1 MNELN
6 KYFTSE
12 TVEILRS
19 AIQMANYNPRKI
31 SAEAKRKLKANI
43 KKNGII
49 GGLVWNKT
57 TSNLVSGHQRL
68 TILDELNEG
77 DYFVKVEQI
86 EVDEKTE
93 KELNIFFNNTSVQG
107 EWDYDSLR
115 TLIPDIDYKNAGL
128 TDEDMN
134 LIGVD
139 FLLQTEQESLIT
151 DEISSM
157 MEPVEKTKAEKIA
170 HNKEVKAQVQK
181 EAQKKAEDM
190 NAYVMISFDS
200 YEDKADFMER
210 FGYDA
215 QDKFIKGE
223 VFRNQI
229 ERVE

>member
-31 SAEAKRKLKANI
+31 SPEAKRKLKANI

-49 GGLVWNKT
+49 GGLVWNKN

-77 DYFVKVEQI
+77 DYMVKVEQI
-86 EVDEKTE
+86 EVDDKTE

-115 TLIPDIDYKNAGL
+115 TLIPDIDYKSAGL
-128 TDEDMN
+128 TEEDMN

-151 DEISSM
+151 EELSSM
-157 MEPVEKTKAEKIA
+157 MAPVEKTKAEKIA

-200 YEDKADFMER
+200 YEAKADFMER
-210 FGYDA
+210 FGYNA
-215 QDKFIKGE
+215 EDKFIKGE
-223 VFRNQI
+223 VFQN
-229 ERVE
+229 